1 MGWRGLEF
9 KLMKYKLTER
19 IRAYIYL
26 RSGFT
31 LVEVLITMAILSI
44 GILGVSGLAVHT
56 INGRARS
63 LELTSGT
70 ILAQDRLEFVKAGGY
85 WWLESMIGIENYGT
99 IGADTPETTDDYPN
113 YWRNTVVQ
121 DDYPEVG
128 VAMITVKVRWKG
140 GSSGRTITS
149 QVRTIISQPPGL
161 APDGYVEIP

>member
-1 MGWRGLEF
+1 MKF
-9 KLMKYKLTER
+9 KLIER
-19 IRAYIYL
+19 MRTYIYL

-70 ILAQDRLEFVKAGGY
+70 ILAQDRLEAVKAAGY
-85 WWLESMIGIENYGT
+85 WRLVGMVGTENYGDIDGYERYWRKT
-99 IGADTPETTDDYPN
+99 IAQDNYPN
-113 YWRNTVVQ
+113 A
-121 DDYPEVG
+121 G

-140 GSSGRTITS
+140 GSSGRTVTS
-149 QVRTIISQPPGL
+149 QVRTMISKPPGVE
-161 APDGYVEIP
+161 PDYYVELP